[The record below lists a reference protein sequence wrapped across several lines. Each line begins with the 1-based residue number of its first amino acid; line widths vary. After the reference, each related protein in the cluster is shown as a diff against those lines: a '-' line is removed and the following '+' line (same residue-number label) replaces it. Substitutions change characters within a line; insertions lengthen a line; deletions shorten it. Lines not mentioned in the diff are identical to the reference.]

1 MGGGLLQLV
10 AYGAQ
15 DAYITGNPHI
25 TFWKVMYKRHT
36 NFAMES
42 MRVNFT
48 GSPTYGQRS
57 VVVVNRNADLMF
69 RTYLEVTL
77 PDTRLSALPANT
89 ISGVTATSTP
99 SLTTSGVYWTTGGRR
114 RLGYLLIQQVEIE
127 IGGQIMDR
135 HYGEWMYL
143 WESLTSPFDQSIRL
157 DQMLGQSSA
166 GSYSTPSSCGGR
178 PQVMYIP
185 LSFWFCRNP
194 GLALPLIALQYHEV
208 RLNFIFR
215 QATDL
220 VQNIYGYDGNGNPL
234 FWSGGVAQAAQNLP
248 RFKDAAVYIDYIYL
262 DTDERRRFAQQTHE
276 YLIDQLQYGLQQSI
290 TSQTVRL
297 DLTLN
302 HPVKELVW
310 VFQDARM
317 LDCSLITNTVS
328 GNNNLGNFGTAFNT
342 QPFQYSDIVN
352 RCRLQLNGQ
361 DRFDERYGD
370 YFWKVQPYQHHSGGA
385 FEQHALTQQPLQ
397 GSQPGSMV
405 MMFTLQGTSSATPV
419 TATAGV
425 QGGTLTLTGG
435 ATYAQYVAAGS
446 PPMNIIS
453 ATDLTTAGGGGG
465 VSAPGVLV
473 GTYFITL
480 VLDPTSATAS
490 ACKITTKTGGTA
502 AVIGSGNDT
511 LQITAML
518 EPNQGITD
526 PLASTTPLAG
536 AGYTQNPSYAG
547 TGASAS
553 YVPATFNY
561 AQAGYQQTNYGYTQS
576 VNPINMYSFS
586 LAPEEHQPSG
596 SCNFSRI
603 DTTTL
608 VFDTLT
614 GSATGALSAGQFP
627 SKNYPY
633 LFRLY
638 AVNYNIFRVMSGMG
652 GLAYSN

>member
-25 TFWKVMYKRHT
+25 TFWKVLYKRHT
-36 NFAMES
+36 NFAMEA

-48 GSPTYGQRS
+48 GAPAYGQRS

-77 PDTRLSALPANT
+77 PDTRASANG
-89 ISGVTATSTP
+89 SATSVNSP
-99 SLTTSGVYWTTGGRR
+99 NGRDVLWTAGGRR

-127 IGGQIMDR
+127 IGGQVMDR

-143 WESLTSPFDQSIRL
+143 WESLTSNFDQSVRL
-157 DQMLGQSSA
+157 DQMIGSSA
-166 GSYSTPSSCGGR
+166 ELAASTPASCQGR
-178 PQVMYIP
+178 PIVMYVP

-220 VQNIYGYDGNGNPL
+220 VSSQYDSTPANVWP
-234 FWSGGVAQAAQNLP
+234 GGVAQAAQFLP
-248 RFKDAAVYIDYIYL
+248 KLKDAAVYIDYIYL
-262 DTDERRRFAQQTHE
+262 DTDERRRFAQQSHE
-276 YLIDQLQYGLQQSI
+276 YLIDQLQFGLQQSV

-310 VFQDARM
+310 VYQDARK
-317 LDCSLITNTVS
+317 LDCSLPATSAGAALTY
-328 GNNNLGNFGTAFNT
+328 T
-342 QPFQYSDIVN
+342 QPFSYDDIAN

-370 YFWKVQPYQHHSGGA
+370 YFWKVQPYQHHSGGG
-385 FEQHALTQQPLQ
+385 FNQIT
-397 GSQPGSMV
+397 GSQVLADGAPEN
-405 MMFTLQGTSSATPV
+405 
-419 TATAGV
+419 TA
-425 QGGTLTLTGG
+425 
-435 ATYAQYVAAGS
+435 
-446 PPMNIIS
+446 
-453 ATDLTTAGGGGG
+453 
-465 VSAPGVLV
+465 LV
-473 GTYFITL
+473 R
-480 VLDPTSATAS
+480 
-490 ACKITTKTGGTA
+490 
-502 AVIGSGNDT
+502 
-511 LQITAML
+511 
-518 EPNQGITD
+518 
-526 PLASTTPLAG
+526 
-536 AGYTQNPSYAG
+536 
-547 TGASAS
+547 
-553 YVPATFNY
+553 
-561 AQAGYQQTNYGYTQS
+561 
-576 VNPINMYSFS
+576 VNPINVYSFS

-603 DTTTL
+603 DTATL
-608 VFDTLT
+608 VFDSITTGTVGVNSQTLAD
-614 GSATGALSAGQFP
+614 GLFP
-627 SKNYPY
+627 SKNFPY
-633 LFRLY
+633 LFRMY